1 MFLLLL
7 KNVSKL
13 MNVFNKQEILM
24 SLISMNMFQ
33 NSQMENN
40 IISMLQ
46 LLKVFTKDLQQLP
59 ALISKVHKNQ
69 RA

>member
-1 MFLLLL
+1 
-7 KNVSKL
+7 

-24 SLISMNMFQ
+24 NLISLNISQ

-59 ALISKVHKNQ
+59 ALITKVHKNQ